1 MKPGQKQRPIDR
13 LGTTAGDAAGAV
25 VEVIGSG
32 VKNASAAVGPA
43 LSAVGE
49 QLPEVAS
56 RIATQVQPAADT
68 AQKRA
73 AEVVAMARDRSAE
86 FAELVIQAA
95 YEATKSLPSDA
106 RKRVEG
112 SLRKAG
118 IDAPRKRRRVSK
130 TWVAAGVFAVAG
142 VAFLFSGTVQDRV
155 YDLVDKIRGEDDEME
170 DYAINAEPPPSVASE
185 APKSDHPTP

>member
-1 MKPGQKQRPIDR
+1 MKLGHKQRPIDR
-13 LGTTAGDAAGAV
+13 LGTTASDAAGAV

-43 LSAVGE
+43 LSAVSE

-73 AEVVAMARDRSAE
+73 ADVVAMAKDRSAE

-112 SLRKAG
+112 SLHKAG
-118 IDAPRKRRRVSK
+118 IDPPRKRRRVSK
-130 TWVAAGVFAVAG
+130 AWVAAGVFAVAG

-155 YDLVDKIRGEDDEME
+155 YDMVDKIRGEDDEMD
-170 DYAINAEPPPSVASE
+170 DYGISSETPATARAESPP
-185 APKSDHPTP
+185 SDHPNS